1 MQPVITYLFKYVK
14 LRRSDVLT
22 QTICHTLNGLFLLK
36 TKYNMSRAW
45 NFMHFVNIL
54 ERAYYS
60 KLYSTL
66 TYFTIHKTQIKKN

>member
-1 MQPVITYLFKYVK
+1 MIVTVAASDNRLSLPIAAKYVK

-45 NFMHFVNIL
+45 NFMHFQIFWNMHIIL
-54 ERAYYS
+54 NC
-60 KLYSTL
+60 
-66 TYFTIHKTQIKKN
+66 I